1 MMPKP
6 RLTFGQV
13 RPLSEISVTKKMCI
27 LDRSPGN
34 HLLLSITAF
43 GGRVAQANLV
53 PSSVQE
59 EHEEDDALKSS
70 EPNASETPKEST
82 TVQSVQKGESRA

>member
-13 RPLSEISVTKKMCI
+13 RPLSEIFSDQKCI
-27 LDRSPGN
+27 RKYPGN

-82 TVQSVQKGESRA
+82 TVQSVQKGESRV

>member
-1 MMPKP
+1 M
-6 RLTFGQV
+6 
-13 RPLSEISVTKKMCI
+13 
-27 LDRSPGN
+27 
-34 HLLLSITAF
+34 
-43 GGRVAQANLV
+43 

-82 TVQSVQKGESRA
+82 TVQSVQKGESRV